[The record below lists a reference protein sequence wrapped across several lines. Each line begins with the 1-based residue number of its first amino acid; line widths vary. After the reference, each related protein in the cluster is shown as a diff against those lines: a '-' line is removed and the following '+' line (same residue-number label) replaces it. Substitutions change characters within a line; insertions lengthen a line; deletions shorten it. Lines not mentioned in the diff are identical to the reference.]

1 MVGTRMGIQRQLR
14 AVDGFTFGLY
24 ESLPEGSPK
33 GAVVVIQE
41 IFGVNNHIREVVDSY
56 AAEGYA
62 ALAPQ
67 IFDRAQRDVE
77 LGYEAEDM
85 QAGVKLAFEDT
96 TREETLKDL
105 EAMINEASKY
115 GSVGLV
121 GYCYGGLM
129 TWLSACEFDGLAC
142 ASAYYGGG
150 IVGEKD
156 SKPKCP
162 VIMHFG
168 ELDAHIPLSDVDA
181 IRSAQPETPVYVYAA
196 DHGFNCDHRSSFNS
210 ESAEIARERTLKFF
224 SENIGA

>member
-1 MVGTRMGIQRQLR
+1 MGIQRQLR

-105 EAMINEASKY
+105 EATINEASKY
-115 GSVGLV
+115 GSVGLL

-129 TWLSACEFDGLAC
+129 TWLSACEFDGLA
-142 ASAYYGGG
+142 
-150 IVGEKD
+150 
-156 SKPKCP
+156 
-162 VIMHFG
+162 
-168 ELDAHIPLSDVDA
+168 
-181 IRSAQPETPVYVYAA
+181 
-196 DHGFNCDHRSSFNS
+196 
-210 ESAEIARERTLKFF
+210 
-224 SENIGA
+224 

>member
-96 TREETLKDL
+96 TREETLKD
-105 EAMINEASKY
+105 
-115 GSVGLV
+115 
-121 GYCYGGLM
+121 
-129 TWLSACEFDGLAC
+129 
-142 ASAYYGGG
+142 
-150 IVGEKD
+150 
-156 SKPKCP
+156 
-162 VIMHFG
+162 
-168 ELDAHIPLSDVDA
+168 
-181 IRSAQPETPVYVYAA
+181 
-196 DHGFNCDHRSSFNS
+196 
-210 ESAEIARERTLKFF
+210 
-224 SENIGA
+224 

>member
-105 EAMINEASKY
+105 EATINEASKY

-181 IRSAQPETPVYVYAA
+181 IRAAQPETPVYVYAA
-196 DHGFNCDHRSSFNS
+196 DHGFNCDHRASYDAA
-210 ESAEIARERTLKFF
+210 SALTRKVQKSL
-224 SENIGA
+224 ENEP